1 MSLIRILAYSQRHL
15 LVVYFLKN
23 TCSSDIC
30 SSAHLFSRHL
40 LKCSPFLLDAIAF
53 PSSYPCQWV
62 SQSVSQWVS
71 QWVSE

>member
-15 LVVYFLKN
+15 LVVYFLKK
-23 TCSSDIC
+23 
-30 SSAHLFSRHL
+30 HLLIGHL

-62 SQSVSQWVS
+62 SQSVSGSVS
-71 QWVSE
+71 D